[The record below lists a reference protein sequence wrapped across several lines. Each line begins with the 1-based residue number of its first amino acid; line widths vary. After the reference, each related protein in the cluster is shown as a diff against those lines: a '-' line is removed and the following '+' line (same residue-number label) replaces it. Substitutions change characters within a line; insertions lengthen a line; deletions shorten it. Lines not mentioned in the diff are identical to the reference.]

1 MGFTHAFY
9 VAPVFD
15 KKAFAKVSKDFRKMV
30 SQLSQLGV
38 ELGDGCGVNTP
49 ITSPT
54 KIEFNGLGKGG
65 CEPFSLVLKFD
76 AVRAMRHPSSDGKY
90 ARFCK
95 TEYQPYDLAVTVC
108 LVIAK
113 HYLKD
118 DISVYSD
125 GDITHWQK
133 AMQLCQDSLGYG
145 KKFAL
150 DIDE

>member
-76 AVRAMRHPSSDGKY
+76 AVRAMRHPSSGRKV
-90 ARFCK
+90 R
-95 TEYQPYDLAVTVC
+95 QVL
-108 LVIAK
+108 
-113 HYLKD
+113 
-118 DISVYSD
+118 
-125 GDITHWQK
+125 
-133 AMQLCQDSLGYG
+133 QDRIP
-145 KKFAL
+145 AL
-150 DIDE
+150 